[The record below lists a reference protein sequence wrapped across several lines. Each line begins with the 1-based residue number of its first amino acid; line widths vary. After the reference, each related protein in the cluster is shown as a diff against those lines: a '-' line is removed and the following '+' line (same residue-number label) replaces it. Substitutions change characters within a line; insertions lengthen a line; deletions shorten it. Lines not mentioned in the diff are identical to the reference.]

1 MGGSAF
7 YATAAAPCEAALQT
21 AEFTKL
27 LRAGKAHWG
36 TLQGDRPLV
45 EGTMKIYLVTPRN
58 PPSFWTYDRILPA
71 LGKQCIFPNLSMP
84 TLAGLT
90 PREHE
95 VVLCDE
101 NVEAIDFDRE
111 ADIVGVTGYIIHEPR
126 MREIIAEFQRRGRF
140 VVVGGPHASLCP
152 EQWRGC
158 CDVLFVDEAEE
169 TWPVFLRD
177 FAARTWKSEYRP
189 DQKPDL
195 SLSPV
200 PRFDLLHVDRYHAMT
215 IQFARGCPFQ
225 CEFCDI
231 IVVYGRRPRAK
242 QVHQVMAE
250 IEECH
255 RLGAK
260 QVFIVDDNFIGNK
273 KLAKDLLRAI
283 ARWGR
288 ERGYPMDFNTE
299 VSLNAAQD
307 EELLA
312 LFRDANFTTV
322 FIGIESPRV
331 ESLQETRK
339 TQNTRGDLVE
349 SVRRIHSY
357 GIQVQAGMIVGF
369 DADDATIF
377 AEQLRFIQDARIPVS
392 MTGMLQAMP
401 KTPLHERVTSEGRLL
416 ADSNGDQFVF
426 SNILPKLMSRRE
438 LYEGYRRLIGELYE
452 FKNFHRRTME
462 FLLSRGRQVTR
473 GAKIRKGDLVLLR
486 RILVQTVLRAG
497 PRRAW
502 FTLRLLGATLLR
514 RPSAFKDAVSFAIVH
529 KALSEYMEA
538 LGRHLEAAIEQLD
551 RSGSIA
557 RSALGA
563 AEKAADPGL
572 ARLEQVAR

>member
-1 MGGSAF
+1 
-7 YATAAAPCEAALQT
+7 
-21 AEFTKL
+21 
-27 LRAGKAHWG
+27 
-36 TLQGDRPLV
+36 
-45 EGTMKIYLVTPRN
+45 MKIHLVTPKN
-58 PPSFWTYDRILPA
+58 PPSFWTYDRILPV
-71 LGKQCIFPNLSMP
+71 LGKRCIFPNLSMP
-84 TLAGLT
+84 TVAGLT

-95 VVLCDE
+95 VTLCDE
-101 NVEAIDFDRE
+101 NVEAIDFDAP
-111 ADIVGVTGYIIHEPR
+111 ADIVGVTGYIVHEDR
-126 MREIIAEFQRRGRF
+126 MREIVAEFRRRGRF

-152 EQWRGC
+152 EAWRGH

-169 TWPVFLRD
+169 TWPRFLAD
-177 FAARTWKSEYRP
+177 FAAGSWQTEYRP
-189 DQKPDL
+189 AEKPDL

-231 IVVYGRRPRAK
+231 IVVYGRKPRAK

-250 IEECH
+250 IAECH

-260 QVFIVDDNFIGNK
+260 QVFVVDDNFIGNK
-273 KLAKDLLRAI
+273 KLAKDLLREL

-288 ERGYPMDFNTE
+288 EHSFPMDFNTE

-307 EELLA
+307 DELLA
-312 LFRDANFTTV
+312 LLRDANFTTV

-331 ESLQETRK
+331 ASLQETKK

-349 SVRRIHSY
+349 SVRKIQRY

-377 AEQLRFIQDARIPVS
+377 EEQLRFIQDARIPVS

-401 KTPLHERVTSEGRLL
+401 KTPLHERVAREGRLVEESL
-416 ADSNGDQFVF
+416 GDQFVF
-426 SNILPKLMSRRE
+426 SNIEPKGMTRRD
-438 LYEGYRRLIGELYE
+438 LYAGYRRLIGELYD
-452 FKNFHRRTME
+452 FGNYHRRTLD
-462 FLLSRGRQVTR
+462 FLLARGGQITR
-473 GAKIRKGDLVLLR
+473 GANIRRGDLALLA
-486 RILVQTVLRAG
+486 RILRETVLTGG

-502 FTLRLLGATLLR
+502 FTLRLLGAALVR

-529 KALSEYMEA
+529 KALSEYMDA
-538 LGRHLEAAIEQLD
+538 LARHLDRAIEQLD
-551 RSGSIA
+551 AAGRIA
-557 RSALGA
+557 RPVLGEALLAGGNPGFFHMEEGGGRGA
-563 AEKAADPGL
+563 DT
-572 ARLEQVAR
+572 R